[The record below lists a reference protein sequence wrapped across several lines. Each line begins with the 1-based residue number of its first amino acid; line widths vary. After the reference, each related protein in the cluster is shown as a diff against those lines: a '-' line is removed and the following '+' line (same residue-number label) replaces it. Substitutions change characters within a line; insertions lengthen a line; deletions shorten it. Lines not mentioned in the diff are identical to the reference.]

1 MKSKP
6 LFTGIAGG
14 IPSIEGVQV
23 ENLIGRSG
31 LNTGNFLFVRALR
44 NLLGTSDD
52 IYRDESY
59 YRRSVEEYDY
69 IAISAANWVNPGV
82 NLAGLT
88 DFIESTDLPCLVV
101 GLGAQASFGGKDPKL
116 TEGTKRFLS
125 VVSERSKSISVRGEY
140 TQDVLNRM
148 GIKNTRVTGCPSLLG
163 LSGRTAPEVDM
174 SKLEGLEPSN
184 TILQSTRHGF
194 SDSVFNNDPAHVFN
208 MSIYRYAFQNQHP
221 LLLQSEKP
229 DIYLAMRRNN
239 NKDIYHKNIE
249 YLKKVYESDAESIK
263 SYMEG
268 FGLIYWDVDE
278 WLDSISKFNMLIGTR
293 IHGVISGLLASV
305 PSILLVHDER
315 TKELAD
321 FFLLP
326 YIDIRNYSGFDFGLI
341 EEARSEFSL
350 ENFSDNW
357 GVYFRGFSN
366 FFAENEVQVSF

>member
-1 MKSKP
+1 
-6 LFTGIAGG
+6 
-14 IPSIEGVQV
+14 
-23 ENLIGRSG
+23 
-31 LNTGNFLFVRALR
+31 

-59 YRRSVEEYDY
+59 YRRSVEAYDY

-82 NLAGLT
+82 NLGGLA

-163 LSGRTAPEVDM
+163 LSGRTVPKVDM

-194 SDSVFNNDPAHVFN
+194 SDSVFNDDPIHVFN

-229 DIYLAMRRNN
+229 DIYLSMKRNN
-239 NKDIYHKNIE
+239 NAEIYKKNMQFLE
-249 YLKKVYESDAESIK
+249 RVYESPQRQIEEYLGK
-263 SYMEG
+263 S
-268 FGLIYWDVDE
+268 GLIFWDVE
-278 WLDSISKFNMLIGTR
+278 KWIRGISEYNMLIGTR
-293 IHGVISGLLASV
+293 IHGVISGILSGLPSVLL
-305 PSILLVHDER
+305 IHDER
-315 TKELAD
+315 TKEMAE
-321 FFLLP
+321 F
-326 YIDIRNYSGFDFGLI
+326 FGLPNIDSQGFPRFDKCLIDRAAETINLDNFYRTWDDYYSRFI
-341 EEARSEFSL
+341 EYFS
-350 ENFSDNW
+350 
-357 GVYFRGFSN
+357 
-366 FFAENEVQVSF
+366 ENEVSITLKSD

>member
-14 IPSIEGVQV
+14 IPSAEGVQV

-82 NLAGLT
+82 NLGGLA

-101 GLGAQASFGGKDPKL
+101 GLGAQTSFGGKDPKL

-125 VVSERSKSISVRGEY
+125 VVSERSKTISVRGEY

-148 GIKNTRVTGCPSLLG
+148 GIGNTRVTGCPSLLG
-163 LSGRTAPEVDM
+163 LSGRTAPKVDM
-174 SKLEGLEPSN
+174 SKLEGLETSN
-184 TILQSTRHGF
+184 IILQSTRHGF
-194 SDSVFNNDPAHVFN
+194 SDSIFNDDPAHVFN

-229 DIYLAMRRNN
+229 DIYLTMRRNN
-239 NKDIYHKNIE
+239 NKEIYQKNIE

-263 SYMEG
+263 SYMES
-268 FGLIYWDVDE
+268 FGLIYWDIDE

-293 IHGVISGLLASV
+293 IHGVISGLLAGV

-315 TKELAD
+315 TMELAEL
-321 FFLLP
+321 FSLP
-326 YIDIRNYSGFDFGLI
+326 YIDTRIYREIDHGLI
-341 EEARSEFSL
+341 ETALSYINFDDFYKHWDAYVSELISFFD
-350 ENFSDNW
+350 EN
-357 GVYFRGFSN
+357 
-366 FFAENEVQVSF
+366 QVKLKI